1 MEREQE
7 TVTEPVGF
15 SPGWECG
22 SQAQEKERREGRE
35 DNKHQ
40 ETQGLLSGSVPLRAL
55 STSLETLRGD
65 TRGLL
70 LISAPP
76 EDLGLSS
83 FLR

>member
-1 MEREQE
+1 MEGEQE

-15 SPGWECG
+15 SPGWKCG
-22 SQAQEKERREGRE
+22 SQAQEKETREGRE

-40 ETQGLLSGSVPLRAL
+40 ETQWLLSGSAPLPAL
-55 STSLETLRGD
+55 STFLETLHAA